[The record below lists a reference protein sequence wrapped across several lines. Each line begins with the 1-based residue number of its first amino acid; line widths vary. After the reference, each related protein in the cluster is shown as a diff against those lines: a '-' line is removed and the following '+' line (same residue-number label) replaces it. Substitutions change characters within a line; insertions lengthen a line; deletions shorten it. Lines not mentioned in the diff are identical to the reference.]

1 MRKAALEAAF
11 SFLFRRFAVSDLTS
25 RGQIANRLPK
35 SLPAFMTAHSGCAKA
50 LEQLSIRMPG

>member
-25 RGQIANRLPK
+25 RGQIADACDLP
-35 SLPAFMTAHSGCAKA
+35 LCG
-50 LEQLSIRMPG
+50 E